1 MKASPPVPDIPVCA
15 SLFFRGVLPAFE
27 DFLKFDPVARRILG
41 RSSGDVVFS
50 DRTGRRAC
58 LSFGGNACIWGEK
71 PGNKIAAHIRLGS
84 EANVVRFI
92 RGGVALPWL
101 AKGWSHPVLLSRLL
115 RLFLRFQKLLKP
127 DSRSPGD
134 PDFRLLHVRLAL
146 AVALFSLA
154 EVGRADPWA
163 RRMLDDCPDGT
174 VCFRVEG
181 ADLAAWIA
189 KSPAGLV
196 PGRGEP
202 GAERA
207 DALVTF
213 ASPKIA
219 MEILTRKREAHAAV
233 ALGEIRVDGLIPLAD
248 GIDHVLDRVARYLP
262 QGAGASSVASHA

>member
-1 MKASPPVPDIPVCA
+1 MKASPPVPDPSVCA
-15 SLFFRGVLPAFE
+15 SLFFCGVLPAFE

-41 RSSGDVVFS
+41 RTRGDVVFS

-58 LSFGGNACIWGEK
+58 LSFGENACTWSEV
-71 PGNKIAAHIRLGS
+71 PGKKLAAHIRLGS
-84 EANVVRFI
+84 EDNVVRFI
-92 RGGVALPWL
+92 RGGVAVPWL
-101 AKGWSHPVLLSRLL
+101 AKGWIRPALLFRVL

-127 DSRSPGD
+127 DSRSLGD

-163 RRMLDDCPDGT
+163 RRMLEDCPDGT

-202 GAERA
+202 EADRA
-207 DALVTF
+207 DAVVIF

-219 MEILTRKREAHAAV
+219 MEILTQKRDAHAAV
-233 ALGEIRVDGLIPLAD
+233 ALGEIRVEGLIPLAD
-248 GIDHVLDRVARYLP
+248 GIDHVLDRVTRYLP
-262 QGAGASSVASHA
+262 

>member
-41 RSSGDVVFS
+41 GTRGDVVFS
-50 DRTGRRAC
+50 DRTGRRVC
-58 LSFGGNACIWGEK
+58 LSFGENTCIWSEV
-71 PGNKIAAHIRLGS
+71 PGGKVAAHVRLGS

-92 RGGVALPWL
+92 RGGAAVPLL
-101 AKGWSHPVLLSRLL
+101 TKGWCRPLLLSRLL

-127 DSRSPGD
+127 DPRSLGD

-163 RRMLDDCPDGT
+163 RRMLEDCPDGT
-174 VCFRVEG
+174 VCFRVG
-181 ADLAAWIA
+181 GSDLAAWIS
-189 KSPAGLV
+189 KSSSGLV

-202 GAERA
+202 EAGQS
-207 DALVTF
+207 DAVVAF

-219 MEILTRKREAHAAV
+219 MEILTRKKDAHAAV
-233 ALGEIRVDGLIPLAD
+233 ALGEIRVEGLTPLAD
-248 GIDHVLDRVARYLP
+248 GIDHVLNRVARYLP
-262 QGAGASSVASHA
+262 